1 MHSSPAAH
9 VYNTRASLILQIDV
23 VNCNID
29 GRVYVRKS
37 IEKRFA
43 LKTREVCPT
52 SFRTP
57 TPNQPFPAMQPPAR
71 TGDPSS
77 CSSHW
82 LRLGSSSPVRLPNRR
97 APQPCHGL
105 RRGRYSLGRPRVK
118 PPREYLRRRLALVAP
133 TGHQFRRVVPLT
145 GLCTSARHHCSL
157 LLAAS
162 ALRVACSDVKP
173 HNFVITRTAHIQLI
187 DFGSAAPLV
196 PGSRLVP
203 PEYCRVPCG
212 TCDYISPEILQAHEA
227 ALVAMELSD
236 EEGDRREEHAGEG
249 GYGAETDWWSTGAM
263 IYEMVFGVAPFFAR
277 DIRSTYLKIVDF
289 KKSLAFP
296 TNTSVSIELCDLLM
310 QYVRNRFNDL

>member
-1 MHSSPAAH
+1 
-9 VYNTRASLILQIDV
+9 
-23 VNCNID
+23 
-29 GRVYVRKS
+29 
-37 IEKRFA
+37 
-43 LKTREVCPT
+43 
-52 SFRTP
+52 
-57 TPNQPFPAMQPPAR
+57 MQPPVR

-77 CSSHW
+77 RSSHW
-82 LRLGSSSPVRLPNRR
+82 LRLGSSSPVRLPNRHT
-97 APQPCHGL
+97 PQRRYGV
-105 RRGRYSLGRPRVK
+105 RRGWYSLGRSRVE
-118 PPREYLRRRLALVAP
+118 PPRAHLRRRLALVAP
-133 TGHQFRRVVPLT
+133 TGYQFRRVVPLT
-145 GLCTSARHHCSL
+145 RLCTSVRRYRSL
-157 LLAAS
+157 LLTAS
-162 ALRVACSDVKP
+162 TLRVARSDVKP

-249 GYGAETDWWSTGAM
+249 GYGAETDWWSAGAM

-296 TNTSVSIELCDLLM
+296 TNTSVSIELCDLLA
-310 QYVRNRFNDL
+310 QYVRNRLNSL